1 MDDMI
6 NSNKMR
12 FDYIF
17 VKYFIFVN
25 TKITC
30 YTSFLMR
37 LEKYN
42 VL

>member
-1 MDDMI
+1 MI